1 MKLTYKEPEIQIRKY
16 DFPSDNLFTSLSG
29 DPVEPPEGLNPDDH
43 PIFGG

>member
-29 DPVEPPEGLNPDDH
+29 ETPEGLNPDHH

>member
-29 DPVEPPEGLNPDDH
+29 EPPEGINPDDH